1 MVETS
6 FNWLDLGVF
15 SVLGL
20 SVLLSFVRGF
30 VRELLSLGTWIG
42 AMVVTLYTFP
52 QTLKF
57 VKAYISTEVIAGGLA
72 ATGTFMLALIGLS
85 VLNMFLMKFLRKGR
99 DIGMLDNCLGIVFG
113 LIRAG
118 ALLSLGY
125 VILTLVVSEKDMP
138 EWLESSRTRP
148 YVSYGAELL
157 VQMAPSYMNDIS
169 PLGKADEEKKAK
181 NDEVKAAIDGI
192 KESIKKE
199 AEFLSD
205 TVDKSGESESTKDLD
220 EEIKKRV
227 TDE

>member
-15 SVLGL
+15 SVLAL
-20 SVLLSFVRGF
+20 SILLSFVRGF

-42 AMVVTLYTFP
+42 AMVITLYTFP
-52 QTLKF
+52 QTLTF
-57 VKAYISTEVIAGGLA
+57 IKAYISTEVIAGGLA
-72 ATGTFMLALIGLS
+72 ATGTFMLSLIALS

-113 LIRAG
+113 LIRAA

-138 EWLESSRTRP
+138 QWLESSKTRP
-148 YVSYGAELL
+148 YVAYGAQML

-169 PLGKADEEKKAK
+169 PLGKADEEKQAK
-181 NDEVKAAIDGI
+181 DDEVKAAIDGI

-205 TVDKSGESESTKDLD
+205 TVGKTSESDSTKDLD